1 MEKQGRK
8 LTVRFINDE
17 PNGIRVI
24 QGPSLR
30 FEASYVVPRNRLS
43 EASNIIKSNQIGIYF
58 LFDEDKSK
66 VYVGRTGNGIG
77 RLQTHHQK
85 EKFCWSVAIMF
96 LADKGKWLAS
106 VDELETLSIIRVE
119 KACEEKKVHYVLLN
133 KDKRGR
139 KESSLT
145 DLSDIEGIFSDIKFC
160 LAAFDYNIEA
170 TTTKVDV
177 ADTSG
182 VLIEATRGGIK
193 AKGLF
198 HPNENNSI
206 TIMANSEVRYDIKA
220 NGESVQKQREEFFK
234 TGKIKKVKGKYI
246 LQEDVKFGRLSPAAE
261 FVIGGSCNGKTE
273 WKSDGKTLKELFKL

>member
-30 FEASYVVPRNRLS
+30 FEASYIVPRNKLS
-43 EASNIIKSNQIGIYF
+43 EASNIIKNNQIGIYF

-96 LADKGKWLAS
+96 LADKGKWIAS

-160 LAAFDYNIEA
+160 LTAFDYNIEA
-170 TTTKVDV
+170 KSSKEINVDSSIV
-177 ADTSG
+177 S
-182 VLIEATRGGIK
+182 VQATRGGIK
-193 AKGLF
+193 ANGLF
-198 HPNENNSI
+198 NRNDGSIIVKAGSEIRLDNPTNSGNMEKKRQDYF
-206 TIMANSEVRYDIKA
+206 TK
-220 NGESVQKQREEFFK
+220 
-234 TGKIKKVKGKYI
+234 GKIKKVKNKYI
-246 LQEDVKFGRLSPAAE
+246 LQEDVPFDKLSPAAE

-273 WKSDGKTLKELFKL
+273 WKSNGKTLKELFKL